1 MKEEENIG
9 SVIFRLAGEKNCTFV
24 SGEAMK
30 VGELNNESGFIFT
43 DFIRKNAFLIAPKTL
58 ISGLWNDIKNKLPL
72 DIFVPKNPSEE
83 ASTDKDSYDFGFR
96 IIKNEIEFK
105 KITKAVLSR
114 KMVFNTSSNAINIF
128 DQLTTN
134 YPTSHIYLVKT
145 PSGDVWIGASP
156 ETLITEKDQKA
167 STMSLAGTK
176 KDLDT
181 NWTEKEYNEQKIV
194 TSTILEGLKELEIAT
209 EVSELETVEAG
220 AVYHLR
226 NIISFCTKNHSVT
239 EIAETLHPTPAISG
253 SPKSAAYSTIKIA
266 EPHDREY
273 YCGFGGPLNLNNSS
287 TLFVNLRCAKITTN
301 QTTLFVGGGITEK
314 SVFEDEWKE
323 CERKAQSLL
332 RFL

>member
-1 MKEEENIG
+1 VKEDASIG
-9 SVIFRLAGEKNCTFV
+9 SVLFRLADETNCSFV
-24 SGEAMK
+24 SGEALPID
-30 VGELNNESGFIFT
+30 ELNNDSGFIFT
-43 DFIRKNAFLIAPKTL
+43 DFIRKNAFLIAPTTN
-58 ISGLWNDIKNKLPL
+58 ISGIWSDIKTQFSHN
-72 DIFVPKNPSEE
+72 IFDAINSSEE
-83 ASTDKDSYDFGFR
+83 VSTEKDEYDFGFR
-96 IIKNEIEFK
+96 IVKNEIEFK

-114 KMVFNTSSNAINIF
+114 KMVFDTSSDAIAVF
-128 DQLTTN
+128 EQLINN
-134 YPTSHIYLVKT
+134 YPSSHIYLVKT
-145 PSGDVWIGASP
+145 PSGDIWIGASP
-156 ETLITEKDQKA
+156 ETLITANENFA

-181 NWTEKEYNEQKIV
+181 DWTEKEYAEQKIV
-194 TSTILEGLKELEIAT
+194 TSTILDGLKELDLKT

-226 NIISFCTKNHSVT
+226 NIITFPTDNHSVA

-273 YCGFGGPLNLNNSS
+273 YCGFGGPLNLNDKS

>member
-1 MKEEENIG
+1 MEEEGNIG
-9 SVIFRLAGEKNCTFV
+9 SVVFRLAGEKNCSFV
-24 SGEAMK
+24 SGNTSP
-30 VGELNNESGFIFT
+30 VDELTNNSGFIFT
-43 DFIRKNAFLIAPKTL
+43 DFIRKNAFLITPQTN
-58 ISGLWNDIKNKLPL
+58 ISGAWDEIKTQFSHDLFIPQNS
-72 DIFVPKNPSEE
+72 SEE
-83 ASTDKDSYDFGFR
+83 ISTDKDEYDFGFR
-96 IIKNEIEFK
+96 IVKNEIQCE

-114 KMVFNTSSNAINIF
+114 KMVFDTTSNAIAVF
-128 DQLTTN
+128 EQLISN
-134 YPTSHIYLVKT
+134 YPSSHIYLVNT
-145 PSGDVWIGASP
+145 PSGDIWIGASP
-156 ETLITEKDQKA
+156 ETLITANEKAA

-181 NWTEKEYNEQKIV
+181 SWTEKEYAEQKIV
-194 TSTILEGLKELEIAT
+194 TSTILNGLKELDLKTEI
-209 EVSELETVEAG
+209 SELETVEAG

-226 NIISFCTKNHSVT
+226 NIISFSTENHSVA
-239 EIAETLHPTPAISG
+239 EIAESLHPTPAISG

-273 YCGFGGPLNLNNSS
+273 YCGFGGPLNLDDKS